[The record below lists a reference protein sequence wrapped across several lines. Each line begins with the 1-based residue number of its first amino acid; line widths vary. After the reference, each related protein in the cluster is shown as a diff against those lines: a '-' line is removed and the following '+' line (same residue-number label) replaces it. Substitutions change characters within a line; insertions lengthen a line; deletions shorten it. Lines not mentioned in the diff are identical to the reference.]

1 MAKRKFTIKAEWDL
15 DWIGDISLD
24 DALKIKVKQIESIT
38 ETTDEHNN
46 VIKVKNV
53 RVVSRSIKQVGD
65 KLHFD
70 AIIKCDVIDED
81 DKAI

>member
-1 MAKRKFTIKAEWDL
+1 MAKRKFVVKAEWDM
-15 DWIGDISLD
+15 DWIGEISLD

-38 ETTDEHNN
+38 QTTDEHDN

-53 RVVSRSIKQVGD
+53 RVVSRSLKQVGD

-70 AIIKCDVIDED
+70 ATIKCDVINED
-81 DKAI
+81 DKTL